1 MHRKRENWV
10 RYVPYVDKRV
20 PTSWWNAN
28 VHEELEPPVHGNEQL
43 LIFPPPL
50 QALLYRHESYVQDAE
65 NNRKRMLENLA
76 SLELEKQSVEERNA
90 HTIEENKK
98 LLDQLESLNAALV
111 ESDSRILSLTECLRS
126 AEAQIERLTG
136 LAARTDLLNAE
147 LARFE
152 DEQEALQ
159 KTLDITK
166 EDERTAILR
175 FQRAERTIASLQDQ
189 MDSIEREAR
198 QERERHVEVVGRM
211 ERRRAVELELSTAA
225 GRLKGAAA
233 SKTFPNDKNGSSVVS
248 HFVKDIL
255 QDNANLQLGIVELK
269 ELLDRSNDEVEKL
282 RQMMVQQG
290 VQESPSTPAA
300 APPNLGT
307 ELGAKELHVHHH
319 YHAPST
325 IEQPRTARKEIARR
339 PRKKRVSLTSSHFA
353 PPSGTHTPRS
363 PASIGH
369 SDNPSTSSAILS
381 QTSVTIPNQ
390 RASIKR
396 WSMQSSQTAISSVP
410 SSPYNES
417 IFDRV
422 FSDNATDLSRPTSP
436 ESNGA
441 FSPLGP
447 GPKEP
452 RHDTVPRLSLD
463 AGMRASSEGAMPFSQ
478 QFLGTSRSKGKSKRE
493 SAGAEIDPWSTG
505 YHSIIF
511 EEENEEIQQTAQIET
526 EEFNPNIVIRPGLRR
541 AASHESLISISGMDI
556 HTLQS
561 RPSQLLA
568 GRGRPALS
576 SGSSQAALTGTS
588 AVAIHAS
595 SRPSQNNSL
604 LYLSSI
610 ASSQRRPA
618 IHKKSSMGNLGS
630 KVGWVFGRWGYA
642 ASETPSL
649 ASTAEQAEPS
659 EACNIT
665 GRSKTRETRH
675 SEGADAFKAVTPS
688 LHSMDSAKSAPL
700 PGKRQV
706 VMRPPGINQSG
717 PIFGFGPE
725 VPLPR
730 EPIIESLDVES
741 LRESLG
747 RGES

>member
-1 MHRKRENWV
+1 M
-10 RYVPYVDKRV
+10 
-20 PTSWWNAN
+20 
-28 VHEELEPPVHGNEQL
+28 
-43 LIFPPPL
+43 
-50 QALLYRHESYVQDAE
+50 QALLYRHESYVADAE
-65 NNRKRMLENLA
+65 NDRKRMLENLEI
-76 SLELEKQSVEERNA
+76 LEQEKRSVEERNA
-90 HTIEENKK
+90 HTIEENRK

-111 ESDSRILSLTECLRS
+111 ESDSRILSLTECLHS

-136 LAARTDLLNAE
+136 LAARTDLLHAE

-152 DEQEALQ
+152 EEQEALQ
-159 KTLDITK
+159 KSLEITK

-189 MDSIEREAR
+189 MDSIERDAR
-198 QERERHVEVVGRM
+198 EERERHIEVIGRM

-233 SKTFPNDKNGSSVVS
+233 SRTLPNDKNGSSVVS

-255 QDNANLQLGIVELK
+255 QDNANLQIGIVELK

-282 RQMMVQQG
+282 RQMMIQQG
-290 VQESPSTPAA
+290 VQQSPSTPAA
-300 APPNLGT
+300 TTPNLGT

-325 IEQPRTARKEIARR
+325 IEQPRPARKEIARR
-339 PRKKRVSLTSSHFA
+339 PRKKRISLTSSHFA

-363 PASIGH
+363 SVSMGH
-369 SDNPSTSSAILS
+369 SNNPSTSSAILS

-390 RASIKR
+390 RTSIKR

-436 ESNGA
+436 ESNVD
-441 FSPLGP
+441 FSPVASEPIG
-447 GPKEP
+447 P
-452 RHDTVPRLSLD
+452 RHDSIPRFSLD
-463 AGMRASSEGAMPFSQ
+463 VGMRTSSEGAMPFSQ
-478 QFLGTSRSKGKSKRE
+478 QLLGASRSKGKSKR
-493 SAGAEIDPWSTG
+493 ALTGAEIDPWSTS
-505 YHSIIF
+505 YHSIIL
-511 EEENEEIQQTAQIET
+511 EEENEEQQQTESQIEY
-526 EEFNPNIVIRPGLRR
+526 ERYNPNIVMRPGLCR

-568 GRGRPALS
+568 DSGRSVLF
-576 SGSSQAALTGTS
+576 SGTSQAALTGTS

-595 SRPSQNNSL
+595 SRPSHNNSL
-604 LYLSSI
+604 SYLSSI
-610 ASSQRRPA
+610 AGSQRKPVGIQRK
-618 IHKKSSMGNLGS
+618 HSMGNLGS

-642 ASETPSL
+642 ASESPSL
-649 ASTAEQAEPS
+649 TSTAEQVEPS
-659 EACNIT
+659 EESKVT
-665 GRSKTRETRH
+665 GRSKSRETRH
-675 SEGADAFKAVTPS
+675 SEGANAFIAATPS
-688 LHSMDSAKSAPL
+688 LHSMDSAKSASL
-700 PGKRQV
+700 TVKRQI

-725 VPLPR
+725 VPLLR
-730 EPIIESLDVES
+730 EPVIKDLDVDA

-747 RGES
+747 GE

>member
-1 MHRKRENWV
+1 MLGQVQSDAQK
-10 RYVPYVDKRV
+10 
-20 PTSWWNAN
+20 AG
-28 VHEELEPPVHGNEQL
+28 ELG
-43 LIFPPPL
+43 
-50 QALLYRHESYVQDAE
+50 QALLYRHESYVADAE
-65 NNRKRMLENLA
+65 NDRRRMLENLEI
-76 SLELEKQSVEERNA
+76 LELEKRSVEERNA
-90 HTIEENKK
+90 HTIEENRK
-98 LLDQLESLNAALV
+98 LLDQLESLNAALA
-111 ESDSRILSLTECLRS
+111 ESDSRVLSLTECLRS

-152 DEQEALQ
+152 VEQEALQ

-166 EDERTAILR
+166 EDERAAILR
-175 FQRAERTIASLQDQ
+175 FQRAERTIACLQDQ
-189 MDSIEREAR
+189 MDSIERDAQE
-198 QERERHVEVVGRM
+198 ERERHIEVVGRM

-233 SKTFPNDKNGSSVVS
+233 SKTLPHDRNGNSVVS

-282 RQMMVQQG
+282 RQLMVQQG
-290 VQESPSTPAA
+290 LQESPSMPSATAQ
-300 APPNLGT
+300 NLGM
-307 ELGAKELHVHHH
+307 ELGTKELHVHHH

-325 IEQPRTARKEIARR
+325 TEQPKPARKEIARR

-363 PASIGH
+363 SMSMGH
-369 SDNPSTSSAILS
+369 SNHPITSSAILS

-396 WSMQSSQTAISSVP
+396 WSVQSSQTAISSVP

-417 IFDRV
+417 VFDRV
-422 FSDNATDLSRPTSP
+422 FSDNTTELSRPTSP

-441 FSPLGP
+441 FSPQASDHI
-447 GPKEP
+447 ES
-452 RHDTVPRLSLD
+452 RHDSIPRFLLD
-463 AGMRASSEGAMPFSQ
+463 AGMRTSSDGAMPFSQ
-478 QFLGTSRSKGKSKRE
+478 QLIGASKSRGKSKRE
-493 SAGAEIDPWSTG
+493 SAGAEIDPWLTG
-505 YHSIIF
+505 NYSIIL
-511 EEENEEIQQTAQIET
+511 EEENEEMQQMESRIET
-526 EEFNPNIVIRPGLRR
+526 KEFNPNILMRPGLRR

-568 GRGRPALS
+568 GGGRRVLS

-595 SRPSQNNSL
+595 SRPSQHNSL
-604 LYLSSI
+604 SYLSSI
-610 ASSQRRPA
+610 AGSQQKSA
-618 IHKKSSMGNLGS
+618 GIQKKNSMGNLGS

-642 ASETPSL
+642 ASETPPLS
-649 ASTAEQAEPS
+649 STAEQTEPS
-659 EACNIT
+659 EESNIT
-665 GRSKTRETRH
+665 GRSKTREARH
-675 SEGADAFKAVTPS
+675 SESTNASNATTPS
-688 LHSMDSAKSAPL
+688 LPSMDSAKSAPFNVKKHARL
-700 PGKRQV
+700 
-706 VMRPPGINQSG
+706 PGINQCG

-725 VPLPR
+725 VPLPK
-730 EPIIESLDVES
+730 EPIIKSLDVDA

-747 RGES
+747 GE